1 MTSEPWRGTAVRR
14 LQFGCGAFPAPGWIN
29 ANLEPGLG
37 VDVRCDIRAGLPLR
51 SDSLNYV
58 ASMHA
63 LCELPYLQI
72 VPALRELRR
81 LLEPGGV
88 IRLGLPD
95 LDRAIDAYVKADL
108 AYFSIPASETA
119 SLSGKFIVQ
128 MTWYG
133 TNLLMFTE
141 EFTHE
146 LLERAEL
153 RDITRCQPGRTVSAY
168 PEIVELDNRPKET
181 FFLEARK

>member
-1 MTSEPWRGTAVRR
+1 MIGEPGQGAAVRR
-14 LQFGCGAFPAPGWIN
+14 LQFGCGAFPALGWIN

-37 VDVRCDIRAGLPLR
+37 VDIRCDIREGLPLR
-51 SDSLNYV
+51 SDSINYV

-63 LCELPYLQI
+63 LCELPYLEI

-81 LLEPGGV
+81 VLKPGGV

-95 LDRAIDAYVKADL
+95 LDRAIAAYVKADL
-108 AYFSIPASETA
+108 DYFSIPEGETA

-133 TNLLMFTE
+133 TNLMMFTE
-141 EFTHE
+141 EFTRE

-153 RDITRCQPGRTVSAY
+153 RDITRCTLGQTASAY

-181 FFLEARK
+181 LFVEARK